1 MHVCL
6 NTNNDVFRWN
16 LHQHENFSV
25 HYMYLALITNGE
37 AIRNTLIWRLKIPL
51 KNKKFMWYLQK
62 EVVLTNDNLAKKN
75 WNGGKQC
82 CFCHANETV
91 KHLFFDCYYAKF
103 MWGLSYLPFNII
115 PPRSVQH
122 LYGSWLNQFQGKLKR
137 QALAGALAFCWAIW
151 LSKNDVVFDK
161 SPYQNFYACTIPRY
175 ALASVLGSNG
185 TT

>member
-1 MHVCL
+1 
-6 NTNNDVFRWN
+6 
-16 LHQHENFSV
+16 
-25 HYMYLALITNGE
+25 MYLALITNGE

-115 PPRSVQH
+115 PPRTTFVWFMAQSVS
-122 LYGSWLNQFQGKLKR
+122 GKIEKTGASWSIGILLGN
-137 QALAGALAFCWAIW
+137 LA
-151 LSKNDVVFDK
+151 K
-161 SPYQNFYACTIPRY
+161 
-175 ALASVLGSNG
+175 
-185 TT
+185 

>member
-1 MHVCL
+1 
-6 NTNNDVFRWN
+6 
-16 LHQHENFSV
+16 
-25 HYMYLALITNGE
+25 
-37 AIRNTLIWRLKIPL
+37 
-51 KNKKFMWYLQK
+51 MWYLQK

-185 TT
+185 QHDQDKDTIKVVCQKMESIAMQIFIDHGWRFNNRLCG